1 MKIRKILVAFALI
14 LSSPSLLAE
23 LEELD
28 DQALEDQTGK
38 EGITIDMSF
47 KWQIGEIYIDL
58 NGSSG
63 QQKTPTIQAPLKP
76 VPGAHI
82 EYVLPD

>member
-1 MKIRKILVAFALI
+1 MPIRKRLVTCALLLLSPLAFA
-14 LSSPSLLAE
+14 E
-23 LEELD
+23 LKELD
-28 DQALEDQTGK
+28 DQALEEQTGK

-47 KWQIGEIYIDL
+47 KWQVGEIHIDL
-58 NGSSG
+58 NGRD
-63 QQKTPTIQAPLKP
+63 QNKTPVIQTPLKP